1 MTSQSE
7 LKDKFIGTFIG
18 LSWGDALGA
27 PYEGGFIEKFFGNS
41 LQKQLQEK
49 WGGQMVHKCLLI

>member
-18 LSWGDALGA
+18 LSLGDALGA

-49 WGGQMVHKCLLI
+49 